1 MERFTIM
8 MTAALIGALATSH
21 HAHSQEWP
29 SKPVRIV
36 VPYSAGGTS
45 DVLARL
51 MGQRLSE
58 AWGQPVVVEN
68 RAGANGNVGSDVVAK
83 SPADGY
89 TLLLGTSGSNA
100 VNPSLY
106 KTMPYDAKRDLVYAA
121 PIASTANVLLVN
133 PASPHQNLKSL
144 LDAARANPGKVS
156 YGSSGVGSVLHLCG
170 VMVTQKTGIQWTHI
184 AYKGT
189 GPSLTDLMG
198 GQIDSVFSNL
208 PAVVPQIQ
216 SGKMRALAVTSAER
230 DSSVPNVPTMIEAG
244 IAGYDLS
251 SWFGLFAPAGTP
263 REAIRKL
270 NAEVNRQMQI
280 PEVRQKL
287 LGLGA
292 VPQPMNADD
301 ANKYFHEELARW
313 ASVVKAS
320 GATAD

>member
-1 MERFTIM
+1 MRRFAIM
-8 MTAALIGALATSH
+8 ILAALAAASL
-21 HAHSQEWP
+21 HAQEWP

-36 VPYSAGGTS
+36 VPYAAGGTS

-198 GQIDSVFSNL
+198 GQIDLIVSNFPESLPHVKGGKLRAVAVTGDKRSNAMPDVPTLAEQGFPGFS
-208 PAVVPQIQ
+208 
-216 SGKMRALAVTSAER
+216 ALAWWGV
-230 DSSVPNVPTMIEAG
+230 
-244 IAGYDLS
+244 
-251 SWFGLFAPAGTP
+251 FAPAGTP
-263 REAIRKL
+263 KPIVDKL
-270 NAEVNRQMQI
+270 NAELAKAINLPDVKKHLAEQ
-280 PEVRQKL
+280 
-287 LGLGA
+287 LGMDL
-292 VPQPMNADD
+292 VVSSPD
-301 ANKYFHEELARW
+301 ALQTWTVGEIARW
-313 ASVVKAS
+313 GKVVKEN
-320 GATAD
+320 GIRAD

>member
-1 MERFTIM
+1 MQRFAM
-8 MTAALIGALATSH
+8 MMCAALMLAASATQ
-21 HAHSQEWP
+21 AQDWP
-29 SKPVRIV
+29 SKPVRII

-45 DVLARL
+45 DVLARII
-51 MGQRLSE
+51 GQRLGE

-83 SPADGY
+83 SAADGY

-133 PASPHQNLKSL
+133 PASPHKTLKEL
-144 LDAARANPGKVS
+144 LDAAREQPGKMT

-170 VMVTQKTGIQWTHI
+170 VLVAQKTGVNWVHV

-189 GPSLTDLMG
+189 GPSLTDLLG
-198 GQIDSVFSNL
+198 GQIASVFSNL

-230 DSSVPNVPTMIEAG
+230 DASVPNVPTMIEAG
-244 IAGYDLS
+244 IADYNLS
-251 SWFGLFAPAGTP
+251 SWFGLFVPAATP
-263 REAIRKL
+263 REVVRKL
-270 NAEVNRQMQI
+270 NAEVVRQLQV
-280 PEVRQKL
+280 PEVRQRL

-292 VPQPMNADD
+292 VPSPVDADT
-301 ANKYFHEELARW
+301 ANRFYHDELVRW
-313 ASVVKAS
+313 AGVVKAS

>member
-1 MERFTIM
+1 MRRFAIM
-8 MTAALIGALATSH
+8 ILAALAAASL
-21 HAHSQEWP
+21 HAQEWP

-36 VPYSAGGTS
+36 VPYAAGGTS

-133 PASPHQNLKSL
+133 PASPYKTLKDL
-144 LDAARANPGKVS
+144 LDTARANPGKVS

-216 SGKMRALAVTSAER
+216 SGKMRALAVSSAKAIDKIPSLKEQGF
-230 DSSVPNVPTMIEAG
+230 NV
-244 IAGYDLS
+244 
-251 SWFGLFAPAGTP
+251 
-263 REAIRKL
+263 
-270 NAEVNRQMQI
+270 
-280 PEVRQKL
+280 
-287 LGLGA
+287 
-292 VPQPMNADD
+292 
-301 ANKYFHEELARW
+301 ELANWRGIFGAPGISKAQQAELIKAVETATKHKSW
-313 ASVVKAS
+313 EDSLKKQDWTNFWQPGDEYGAFVKSEMVRIGDILA
-320 GATAD
+320 GLNLGKK

>member
-1 MERFTIM
+1 MQRFAM
-8 MTAALIGALATSH
+8 MMCAAVLLAAPTVQ
-21 HAHSQEWP
+21 AQDWP
-29 SKPVRIV
+29 SKPVRII

-45 DVLARL
+45 DVLARI
-51 MGQRLSE
+51 MGQRLGE

-83 SPADGY
+83 SAADGY

-106 KTMPYDAKRDLVYAA
+106 KTMPYDAKRDLAYAA

-133 PASPHQNLKSL
+133 PASPHKTLKEL
-144 LDAARANPGKVS
+144 LDTAREQPGKVT

-170 VMVTQKTGIQWTHI
+170 VLVAQKTGVNWVHV

-189 GPSLTDLMG
+189 GPSLTDLLG
-198 GQIDSVFSNL
+198 GQIASVFSNL

-230 DSSVPNVPTMIEAG
+230 DASVPNVPTMIEAG
-244 IAGYDLS
+244 IADYNLS
-251 SWFGLFAPAGTP
+251 SWFGLFVPAATP
-263 REAIRKL
+263 RDVVRKL
-270 NAEVNRQMQI
+270 NAEVVRQLQV
-280 PEVRQKL
+280 PEVRQRL

-292 VPQPMNADD
+292 VPSPMD
-301 ANKYFHEELARW
+301 AEAANRFFHDELSRW
-313 ASVVKAS
+313 AGVVKAS
-320 GATAD
+320 GATAE

>member
-1 MERFTIM
+1 MRRFAIM
-8 MTAALIGALATSH
+8 ILAALAAVSV
-21 HAHSQEWP
+21 HAQEWP
-29 SKPVRIV
+29 LRPVRII

-45 DVLARL
+45 DVLARV
-51 MGQRLSE
+51 MAQRLSE

-68 RAGANGNVGSDVVAK
+68 RAGANGNVGSDAVAK
-83 SPADGY
+83 SAADGY

-133 PASPHQNLKSL
+133 PASPYKTLKDL
-144 LDAARANPGKVS
+144 LDTARANPGKVS

-170 VMVTQKTGIQWTHI
+170 VMVTQKTGIQWTHV

-230 DSSVPNVPTMIEAG
+230 DASVPGVPTMIEAG

-251 SWFGLFAPAGTP
+251 SWFGLFAPSAAP
-263 REAIRKL
+263 REVIRKL
-270 NAEVNRQMQI
+270 NAEINRQMQV
-280 PEVRQKL
+280 PEVRQRL

-292 VPQPMNADD
+292 VPQPMGAEE
-301 ANKYFHEELARW
+301 ANRFFHEELVRW